1 MKLQHGSVDCRI
13 GSLEMFTKVGEDW
26 PIVDCRIG
34 SLEITD
40 RFISLIF
47 YVDCRIGSL
56 EREGGALMIY
66 YCG

>member
-1 MKLQHGSVDCRI
+1 MLVDCRIGSLENEFGVKLQHGSVDCRI

-34 SLEITD
+34 SLE
-40 RFISLIF
+40 
-47 YVDCRIGSL
+47 
-56 EREGGALMIY
+56 REGGALMIY